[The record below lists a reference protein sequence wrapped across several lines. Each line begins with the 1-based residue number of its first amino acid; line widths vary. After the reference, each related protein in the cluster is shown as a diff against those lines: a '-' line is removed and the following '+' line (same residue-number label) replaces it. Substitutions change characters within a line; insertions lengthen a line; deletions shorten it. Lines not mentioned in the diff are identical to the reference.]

1 MIEVIQFFKW
11 VGRSACANIQKW
23 STEMYDSTITIMSAF
38 PLMASLGWVL
48 ICCAMSLFD
57 GTLTLVLTHDRE
69 LATTI
74 AYNTVPVIAL
84 LWLATV
90 IRVLWMKFKQS
101 QQDIIDR
108 LKNER

>member
-11 VGRSACANIQKW
+11 IGRSTCAEIQKW
-23 STEMYDSTITIMSAF
+23 ITEMYNSTITVMSAF
-38 PLMASLGWVL
+38 PLLASLGWL
-48 ICCAMSLFD
+48 LLCSMMSAVA
-57 GTLTLVLTHDRE
+57 GALTLLFTGDNR
-69 LATTI
+69 LAVVI